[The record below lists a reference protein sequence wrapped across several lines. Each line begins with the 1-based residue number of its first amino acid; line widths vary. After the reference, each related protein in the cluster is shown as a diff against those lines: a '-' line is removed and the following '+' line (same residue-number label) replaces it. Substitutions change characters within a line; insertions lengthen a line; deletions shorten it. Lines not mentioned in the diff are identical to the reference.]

1 MKNRSRLESHRGTQD
16 EFEILCNTLAG
27 LAVEQAVESF
37 VEGLAVEIEAV
48 DLLSLSTSPTTQT

>member
-48 DLLSLSTSPTTQT
+48 DLLLSLIHI